1 MNYLNKRA
9 ENYSD
14 FTTQNYSEFMTNLV
28 TIWRN
33 EKLSQTLLPYE
44 ENIINEVTSLIEKK
58 ESELKESKKMDKNIK
73 YYIEIDIQRIKF
85 IIKDYLRI
93 RLMKIEKYLFY
104 LLKNNKVDIL
114 SQNEIKFAA
123 ELMDVKAAYFIQG
136 LKKMNSLANNFY
148 PFTDKSKPRVEKMQ
162 AISDAMITKPAESE
176 FVVVQNI
183 SNSTIDI
190 NIKEISNDY
199 QGEFLSIYSGEKCL
213 VPFKL
218 IESYL
223 KKKQVK
229 II

>member
-1 MNYLNKRA
+1 MNYSNS
-9 ENYSD
+9 NSYSD

-58 ESELKESKKMDKNIK
+58 ENELKDKKIDKNVR
-73 YYIEIDIQRIKF
+73 YYIEIDIHRIKF

-104 LLKNNKVDIL
+104 LLKNNKIDIL

-148 PFTDKSKPRVEKMQ
+148 PFTDKNKTRIEKMQ
-162 AISDAMITKPAESE
+162 SISDAMITKPTESE
-176 FVVVQNI
+176 FVIIQNI
-183 SNSTIDI
+183 SNNTIDI
-190 NIKEISNDY
+190 NIREISNDY

-218 IESYL
+218 IEPYL
-223 KKKQVK
+223 ERKQVK

>member
-1 MNYLNKRA
+1 MNRLQRNSQAYT
-9 ENYSD
+9 D
-14 FTTQNYSEFMTNLV
+14 FTTQNYSHFMTTLI

-33 EKLSQTLLPYE
+33 EKLSQTILPYE

-58 ESELKESKKMDKNIK
+58 EKELNDKKMDKNVK
-73 YYIEIDIQRIKF
+73 YYIEIDIHRIKF

-104 LLKNNKVDIL
+104 LLKNNKIDIL

-123 ELMDVKAAYFIQG
+123 ELMDVKAAYFMQG

-148 PFTDKSKPRVEKMQ
+148 PFTDKNKTRVEKMQ
-162 AISDAMITKPAESE
+162 SISDAMITKPSESE
-176 FVVVQNI
+176 FVIVQNI
-183 SNSTIDI
+183 SNNTIDI
-190 NIKEISNDY
+190 NLREIINDY

-218 IESYL
+218 IENYL
-223 KKKQVK
+223 KRKQVK

>member
-1 MNYLNKRA
+1 MNYINKRS
-9 ENYSD
+9 EYSD
-14 FTTQNYSEFMTNLV
+14 FTTQNYSEFMSNLV
-28 TIWRN
+28 KIWRN

-44 ENIINEVTSLIEKK
+44 ENIINDVITLIEKK
-58 ESELKESKKMDKNIK
+58 EKEINDKKIDKNVK

-104 LLKNNKVDIL
+104 LLKNNKIDIL

-123 ELMDVKAAYFIQG
+123 ELMDVKAAYFMQG
-136 LKKMNSLANNFY
+136 LKKMNSLVNNFY
-148 PFTDKSKPRVEKMQ
+148 QFTDKNKSRVDKMQ
-162 AISDAMITKPAESE
+162 TISDAMITKPSDSE
-176 FVVVQNI
+176 FVIIQNV
-183 SNSTIDI
+183 SNNTIDI
-190 NIKEISNDY
+190 NIKEINNEY

-218 IESYL
+218 IEPYL
-223 KKKQVK
+223 ESKQVK

>member
-1 MNYLNKRA
+1 MNYASN
-9 ENYSD
+9 NYSD

-33 EKLSQTLLPYE
+33 EKLSQELLPYE
-44 ENIINEVTSLIEKK
+44 ENNINEVTSLIEKK
-58 ESELKESKKMDKNIK
+58 EKELKDKKIDKNVR

-104 LLKNNKVDIL
+104 LLKNNKIDIL

-148 PFTDKSKPRVEKMQ
+148 PFTDKNKTRVEKMQ
-162 AISDAMITKPAESE
+162 SISDAMITKPTESE
-176 FVVVQNI
+176 FVIIQNI
-183 SNSTIDI
+183 SNKTIDI
-190 NIKEISNDY
+190 NIREISNDY

-218 IESYL
+218 IEPYL
-223 KKKQVK
+223 ERKQVK

>member
-1 MNYLNKRA
+1 MNRLQRNSQA
-9 ENYSD
+9 YSD

-33 EKLSQTLLPYE
+33 EKLSQTILPYE

-58 ESELKESKKMDKNIK
+58 EKELNDKKMDKNVK
-73 YYIEIDIQRIKF
+73 YYIEIDIHRIKF

-104 LLKNNKVDIL
+104 LLKNNKIDIL

-123 ELMDVKAAYFIQG
+123 ELMDVKAAYFMQG

-148 PFTDKSKPRVEKMQ
+148 PFTDKNKTRVEKMQ
-162 AISDAMITKPAESE
+162 SISDAMITKPSESE
-176 FVVVQNI
+176 FVIVQNI
-183 SNSTIDI
+183 SNNTIDI
-190 NIKEISNDY
+190 NLREIINDY

-218 IESYL
+218 IEPYL
-223 KKKQVK
+223 ERKQIK

>member
-1 MNYLNKRA
+1 MIYLNKNSN
-9 ENYSD
+9 NYTD

-44 ENIINEVTSLIEKK
+44 ENIINEVTALIEKK
-58 ESELKESKKMDKNIK
+58 EKELKEKKIDKNVK
-73 YYIEIDIQRIKF
+73 YYMEIDIQRIKF

-104 LLKNNKVDIL
+104 LLKNNKIDIL

-123 ELMDVKAAYFIQG
+123 ELMDIKAAYFIQG
-136 LKKMNSLANNFY
+136 LKKMNSLSNNFY
-148 PFTDKSKPRVEKMQ
+148 PFTDKNKTRVEKME
-162 AISDAMITKPAESE
+162 AISDAMITKPTESE
-176 FVVVQNI
+176 FVIVQNI
-183 SNSTIDI
+183 SNNTIDI

-218 IESYL
+218 IEPYL
-223 KKKQVK
+223 ERKQVK